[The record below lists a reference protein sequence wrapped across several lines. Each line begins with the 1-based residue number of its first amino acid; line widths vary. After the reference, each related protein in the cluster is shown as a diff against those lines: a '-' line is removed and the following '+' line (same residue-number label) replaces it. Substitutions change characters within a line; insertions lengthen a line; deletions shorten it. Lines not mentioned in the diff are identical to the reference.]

1 VKPQGRDEPR
11 DQTSLDNAWIEVDP
25 QPRTLRAGRPFR
37 TLAAGKTE
45 HSSEVTELMDSQA
58 TRRPPTQPNL
68 PGSHTTNDGE
78 PDHVL
83 WIYLGAES
91 VFFYPPGSVQEHLVV
106 DHGIPSVDMHWKVK
120 GYYSHEGDHHK
131 QQGVRSGAVG
141 DLLAVTHGHKQA
153 A

>member
-1 VKPQGRDEPR
+1 MSRGQ
-11 DQTSLDNAWIEVDP
+11 SWLDNAWIAVDQQ
-25 QPRTLRAGRPFR
+25 QPSGTGSPRSGRWRQPDRTLQRGSCAHGQPSDP
-37 TLAAGKTE
+37 TAA
-45 HSSEVTELMDSQA
+45 HPA
-58 TRRPPTQPNL
+58 QP
-68 PGSHTTNDGE
+68 PGSHPPQDGQ
-78 PDHVL
+78 PDYVL

-91 VFFYPPGSVQEHLVV
+91 VFYPPGSVEEHLVI

-141 DLLAVTHGHKQA
+141 DLVAVTHGHEQA